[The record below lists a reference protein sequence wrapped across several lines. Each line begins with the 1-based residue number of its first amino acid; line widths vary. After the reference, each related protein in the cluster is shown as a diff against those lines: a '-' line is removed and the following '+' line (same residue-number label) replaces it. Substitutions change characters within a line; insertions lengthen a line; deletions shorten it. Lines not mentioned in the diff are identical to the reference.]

1 MHPAGPQD
9 VTDTHHTSG
18 GQPGNLIARIARSCL
33 IQCACMSPTFV
44 SARWIEKLT
53 DLYVVVAGSRYP
65 FALWSRSGAQVER
78 VAAHGLMSVCDKLL
92 GPIRCS
98 WHHYCLD
105 IRHAALQEMPIGF
118 VFYIG
123 GTWGQPRL
131 PVLFSTVQ
139 AMLCAPMH
147 ACELMHAICIMQG
160 CSSLRRSSWSYCIS
174 MQIFLQ
180 RQVI

>member
-9 VTDTHHTSG
+9 VTDTHHTPE
-18 GQPGNLIARIARSCL
+18 GQPGNLTARIACSCL

-44 SARWIEKLT
+44 SARWIEKFT

-78 VAAHGLMSVCDKLL
+78 VAAHGLMSVCDKRL

-105 IRHAALQEMPIGF
+105 IRHAALQDDAH
-118 VFYIG
+118 
-123 GTWGQPRL
+123 WLR
-131 PVLFSTVQ
+131 VLHWWHMGAAKAT
-139 AMLCAPMH
+139 CAFQH
-147 ACELMHAICIMQG
+147 SSSDAVCSDAC
-160 CSSLRRSSWSYCIS
+160 
-174 MQIFLQ
+174 
-180 RQVI
+180 V